1 MALRGSEAGVCLSS
15 PFLPDSPPVIAIV
28 VSMLRGVKGSDPRAG
43 MAVTQI
49 GKPIFECLGLANFE
63 HV

>member
-1 MALRGSEAGVCLSS
+1 MYPHLADAFADRLHVTKIAKLST
-15 PFLPDSPPVIAIV
+15 PDT
-28 VSMLRGVKGSDPRAG
+28 GSDPRAG